1 MKKVLLKDIAEHAG
15 VSTALVSYVL
25 NGLAEEKQVNKVTAA
40 RIRKSAKKLNY
51 QPNQIAQSL
60 KTSKTNTI
68 GLVVADIRYRYSTG
82 ITSVIEAEA
91 KKKNY
96 TVIYGSSNEDLP
108 KFEELVNVFVNR
120 RVDGLILIPVE
131 NSQRQIKL
139 LQKKDIPFVLIDRI
153 FPQIPTN
160 YIALDNYKA
169 SYDATEYLIR
179 CGHGRIAIVNYKSSL
194 YNLQERNRGYIS
206 ALKDS
211 GIKLNRAYMIE
222 IDRLN
227 AMEEVNSS
235 IDSILAMDKPCDAI
249 FFTTAT
255 LALHGLSYLNEK
267 GLRVPD
273 DISVFS
279 FDESEAFKLFYCP
292 VTHSVQPYGEMGTMA
307 VQALVGVIENQKGV
321 TENQKSVKRQITF
334 DTRMIRGKS
343 CHENDPKSG

>member
-1 MKKVLLKDIAEHAG
+1 MKKALLKDIAEHAG

-51 QPNQIAQSL
+51 RPNQIAQSL

-68 GLVVADIRYRYSTG
+68 GLVVADIKYRYSTA

-91 KKKNY
+91 KKNNY
-96 TVIYGSSNEDLP
+96 TVIYGSSNEDLE
-108 KFEELVNVFVNR
+108 KFEDLINVFVNR

-139 LQKKDIPFVLIDRI
+139 LQKNDIPFVLIDRI
-153 FPQIPTN
+153 FPEIATSFV
-160 YIALDNYKA
+160 ALDNYKA
-169 SYDATEYLIR
+169 AYDATEHLIQS
-179 CGHGRIAIVNYKSSL
+179 GHKRIAIVNYRSSL
-194 YNLQERNRGYIS
+194 YNLQERNRGYAS
-206 ALKDS
+206 ALTDN
-211 GIKLNRAYMIE
+211 GIKINPAYMLE
-222 IDRLN
+222 INRLN

-235 IDSILAMDKPCDAI
+235 IDRILALAKPCDAI

-255 LALHGLSYLNEK
+255 LTLHGLSYLNEK
-267 GLRVPD
+267 GLKVPD

-292 VTHSVQPYGEMGTMA
+292 VTHSVQPYGEMGAMA
-307 VQALVGVIENQKGV
+307 VQSLVGVIESKKN
-321 TENQKSVKRQITF
+321 VKQQITF
-334 DTRMIRGKS
+334 DARMINGKS
-343 CHENDPKSG
+343 CHEK

>member
-1 MKKVLLKDIAEHAG
+1 MKKVLLKDIAQHAG

-40 RIRKSAKKLNY
+40 RIRKSAKQLNY

-68 GLVVADIRYRYSTG
+68 GLVVADVRYRYSTA

-91 KKKNY
+91 NKNNY
-96 TVIYGSSNEDLP
+96 TVIYGSSNEDLA
-108 KFEELVNVFVNR
+108 KFEDLINVFVNR

-139 LQKKDIPFVLIDRI
+139 LRKNDIPFVLIDRI
-153 FPQIPTN
+153 FPEISTN
-160 YIALDNYKA
+160 FITLNNYKA
-169 SYDATEYLIR
+169 AYEATEHLIQ
-179 CGHGRIAIVNYKSSL
+179 CGHERIAIVNYKSSL
-194 YNLQERNRGYIS
+194 YNLQERNRGYIT
-206 ALKDS
+206 ALRDNK
-211 GIKLNRAYMIE
+211 IKLNRAYMVE

-227 AMEEVNSS
+227 AMEGVNSS
-235 IDSILAMDKPCDAI
+235 IDRILAMARPCDAI

-267 GLRVPD
+267 GLKVPA

-292 VTHSVQPYGEMGTMA
+292 VTHSVQPYVEMGTTA
-307 VQALVGVIENQKGV
+307 VQSLVGVIEGRKMVN
-321 TENQKSVKRQITF
+321 RQITF
-334 DTRMIRGKS
+334 DARMINGRS
-343 CHENDPKSG
+343 CHET